1 MGIDLVTSGTV
12 LRTRRGGGKRQVDQL
27 TASKPLSQGSCRGHS
42 CIGGVPSGGQAAPR
56 CLSAGAFQPLFLSSC
71 GSLLCRCFPCFP
83 LRQFWWLPVTPSVCL
98 SALEDALSCAGS
110 VHLWQFLVVPG
121 CSSCMSR
128 KACDRRRLPRSWHMP
143 TRPTSAMPWHACAGI
158 VAALTSVL
166 QLPAPE
172 AHLPQKVAATR
183 TVLSMRMQLQVT
195 VRGH

>member
-83 LRQFWWLPVTPSVCL
+83 PPPILVAPCNPLCL
-98 SALEDALSCAGS
+98 SDS
-110 VHLWQFLVVPG
+110 VIMLPMLWSE
-121 CSSCMSR
+121 CSHFASGVSTPLLRADKFC
-128 KACDRRRLPRSWHMP
+128 K
-143 TRPTSAMPWHACAGI
+143 
-158 VAALTSVL
+158 SV
-166 QLPAPE
+166 
-172 AHLPQKVAATR
+172 R
-183 TVLSMRMQLQVT
+183 TVLAHLSATCSGLLLSFASQGLVT
-195 VRGH
+195 DSHSATKVKHYIQ